1 MKKAIEAMFLDDVI
15 LLRHN
20 KEINLKFP
28 DSVTQFRDLSDGYQ
42 SIIALITDIMMVLKK
57 RWRNQDA
64 EGVVLIDE
72 LDAHLHPSWNIE
84 IVKRLKKTFP
94 KLQFIV
100 TSHNPLTLRGLI
112 EGEIAVLKRNDEGL
126 INVIQNLPVQ
136 NGLNVEELL
145 TSNFF
150 GLNDTLPELNRL
162 FDKYYYLL
170 SKSNPSNDD
179 QMQIESLKNQLK
191 KYNKTGTTEREQKF
205 YEFTD
210 YYIASEKNKNNDT
223 TVTDFK
229 SYIENAIN
237 YLKR

>member
-1 MKKAIEAMFLDDVI
+1 
-15 LLRHN
+15 
-20 KEINLKFP
+20 
-28 DSVTQFRDLSDGYQ
+28 
-42 SIIALITDIMMVLKK
+42 
-57 RWRNQDA
+57 
-64 EGVVLIDE
+64 
-72 LDAHLHPSWNIE
+72 
-84 IVKRLKKTFP
+84 
-94 KLQFIV
+94 
-100 TSHNPLTLRGLI
+100 
-112 EGEIAVLKRNDEGL
+112 
-126 INVIQNLPVQ
+126 
-136 NGLNVEELL
+136 
-145 TSNFF
+145 
-150 GLNDTLPELNRL
+150 L